1 MSQRKEILREL
12 DNLSPALS
20 KLKRQL
26 PNAEAPPESYFDA
39 LPDQIWEQIKLQPA
53 ASSAVPARASWWQSL
68 WQPRLVWLGA
78 ASLLLAFVVGWFLL
92 RPAPAAPDLLAA
104 LSEEEITGYIATYI
118 QEFDTDLLV
127 RAAAEL
133 PDASALHVEDTD
145 LEEFWQ
151 EIIHSLDEKTL
162 EAWLNEG

>member
-1 MSQRKEILREL
+1 MSQREDILREL

-20 KLKRQL
+20 KLKQQL
-26 PNAEAPPESYFDA
+26 PSAEAPPESYFAA
-39 LPDQIWEQIKLQPA
+39 LPGQIWEQIKLQPTA
-53 ASSAVPARASWWQSL
+53 APAVPARAPWWQSI
-68 WQPRLVWLGA
+68 WQPRPVWLGV
-78 ASLLLAFVVGWFLL
+78 ASLLLAFVAGWFLL
-92 RPAPAAPDLLAA
+92 RPAPAAPDLLAT
-104 LSEEEITGYIATYI
+104 LSEEEITGYIAAYI

-133 PDASALHVEDTD
+133 PDASALHVEDTE

>member
-1 MSQRKEILREL
+1 MSQREDILREL
-12 DNLSPALS
+12 DNLSPTLS

-39 LPDQIWEQIKLQPA
+39 LPGQIWQQLKLQPA
-53 ASSAVPARASWWQSL
+53 AASAVPARAPWWQSL
-68 WQPRLVWLGA
+68 WQPRPVWLGA
-78 ASLLLAFVVGWFLL
+78 APLLLAFVAGWFLL

-104 LSEEEITGYIATYI
+104 LSEEEITGYIAAYI

-127 RAAAEL
+127 RATVEL